1 MNHARATQIDQ
12 VVYGRADRAAGVQ
25 HVVEKDHDLVG
36 DIEWNARVIDGAA
49 GEQGIQVVAI
59 QCDIHLAD
67 RNFSSFSFLHDFWDT
82 LCHVR
87 AAGSDADKDEWL
99 KAGVLPRD
107 FPGETFKNNL
117 DLLGVKDALFSRL
130 RVLHWRLEGWFPSA
144 MGCRARYLR
153 G

>member
-49 GEQGIQVVAI
+49 GEQGIEVVAI

-67 RNFSSFSFLHDFWDT
+67 RNFSSFSFLHNFCDT
-82 LCHVR
+82 FFHVWG
-87 AAGSDADKDEWL
+87 ACYDADYEDCLMGSDL
-99 KAGVLPRD
+99 SL
-107 FPGETFKNNL
+107 NY
-117 DLLGVKDALFSRL
+117 
-130 RVLHWRLEGWFPSA
+130 
-144 MGCRARYLR
+144 M
-153 G
+153 